1 MCTECVVFKLDCV
14 LCFLSVLVI
23 SLCISVVFS
32 AWNLL
37 SGLGLYLYK
46 SHGIVASTKRCCLNK
61 ADGVDVLLSAS
72 LGTGP

>member
-1 MCTECVVFKLDCV
+1 MYTDCVFFKLDRV
-14 LCFLSVLVI
+14 LGFLSVPVI

-46 SHGIVASTKRCCLNK
+46 SHGTVASKK
-61 ADGVDVLLSAS
+61 GVA
-72 LGTGP
+72 